1 MPERWDGDERGQGV
15 GDARRLTAGTAEL
28 TDAMA
33 LPGWVAEEPEVHLS
47 PHLRAWLEHHDE
59 FTLDNMEADD
69 DGAFVLDLTWQGRMG
84 DLRGL
89 RAAAYSLIG
98 SVAETASYVRQRRG
112 EGVLTYEVATGI
124 VGNDAHFATHGHVLF
139 LRISGAI

>member
-1 MPERWDGDERGQGV
+1 M
-15 GDARRLTAGTAEL
+15 T
-28 TDAMA
+28 
-33 LPGWVAEEPEVHLS
+33 LPDWVAEQPEVHLS
-47 PHLRAWLEHHDE
+47 PHLRGWLEHHDE
-59 FTLDNMEADD
+59 FTLDNMEADGE
-69 DGAFVLDLTWQGRMG
+69 GAFVLDLAWQGRMG

-112 EGVLTYEVATGI
+112 EGVIAYEVATGI
-124 VGNDAHFATHGHVLF
+124 VGDDAHFATHGHVLI